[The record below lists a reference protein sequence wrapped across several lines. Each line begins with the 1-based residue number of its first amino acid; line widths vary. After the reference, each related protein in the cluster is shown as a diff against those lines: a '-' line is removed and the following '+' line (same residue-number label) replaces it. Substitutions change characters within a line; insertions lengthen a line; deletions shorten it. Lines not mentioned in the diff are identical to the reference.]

1 MIQLQD
7 VGSGLLIQ
15 EQLFMLLQPSDR
27 PIRSALLK
35 ELYNKW
41 LIEFDIGGGTKRWYY
56 IFENRFMLA
65 NRIDKE

>member
-7 VGSGLLIQ
+7 EGSGLLIQ

-27 PIRSALLK
+27 PIRNALLK
-35 ELYNKW
+35 EIYYKW
-41 LIEFDIGGGTKRWYY
+41 CREFNIIGGKRWFY

>member
-7 VGSGLLIQ
+7 EGSGLLIQ

-27 PIRSALLK
+27 PIRNALLK
-35 ELYNKW
+35 EIYFKW
-41 LIEFDIGGGTKRWYY
+41 LREFNIIGGKRWFD

-65 NRIDKE
+65 NGIDKK

>member
-27 PIRSALLK
+27 PIRNALLK
-35 ELYNKW
+35 EIYFKW
-41 LIEFDIGGGTKRWYY
+41 VREFNIIGGIRWFH

-65 NRIDKE
+65 NGIDKK

>member
-7 VGSGLLIQ
+7 ERSGLLIQ

-27 PIRSALLK
+27 PIRNALLK
-35 ELYNKW
+35 EIYFKW
-41 LIEFDIGGGTKRWYY
+41 VHEFNIIDGKRWFH

-65 NRIDKE
+65 NGIDKK

>member
-15 EQLFMLLQPSDR
+15 EQLFIYLQPSDR
-27 PIRSALLK
+27 PIRNAFLK
-35 ELYNKW
+35 EIYFKW
-41 LIEFDIGGGTKRWYY
+41 LREFNIISGKRWYY

-65 NRIDKE
+65 NGIDKK

>member
-27 PIRSALLK
+27 PIRNALLK
-35 ELYNKW
+35 EIYLKW
-41 LIEFDIGGGTKRWYY
+41 VREFNITGGKRWFH
-56 IFENRFMLA
+56 IFESRFMLA
-65 NRIDKE
+65 NGIDKK